1 MRVLSI
7 LQGKSPK
14 QILHGGIKYIKHSIQ
29 KFCLYITPVTKI
41 GVNGVDNPRV
51 IVSLTSFPKRIK
63 EIHLC
68 IKTIL
73 NQEHKPDA
81 VMLWLANEQF
91 PNGEADLPPKLLKLK
106 KYGLT
111 IKWCNDIRSY
121 KKLIPTLKEHPEAII
136 ITTDDDVYYKKDWL
150 AGLIQVHE
158 QNPNEICCYRGAKI
172 TFENG
177 EFYRY
182 PVAPGNCY
190 CDATL
195 LHQQTGVGGVLYPPH
210 CLAEDILREDIFME
224 IAPTNDDLWFWL
236 MGVLNGTKVRMLN
249 NNSFQLFYV
258 GETQLYSL
266 TSINDHGEQL
276 YYKQLNGIFKRY
288 PEALKLLKK
297 EYDRMVAQGEK

>member
-1 MRVLSI
+1 MKVLSI
-7 LQGKSPK
+7 LRGKSPR
-14 QILHGGIKYIKHSIQ
+14 QIFVGGLKYVKHAIQ

-41 GVNGVDNPRV
+41 GVNGGDDPKV

-68 IKTIL
+68 IKTLL
-73 NQEHKPDA
+73 NQAYKPDA
-81 VMLWLANEQF
+81 VILWLANEQF
-91 PNGEADLPPKLLKLK
+91 PNGEADLPQKLLKLK

-111 IKWCNDIRSY
+111 IQWCNDIRSY
-121 KKLIPTLKEHPEAII
+121 KKLIPALEKYPEAVI

-150 AGLIQVHE
+150 AGLMQAHE
-158 QNPNEICCYRGAKI
+158 QYPNKVCCYRGAKI
-172 TFENG
+172 AFENG
-177 EFYRY
+177 EFFRY
-182 PVAPGNCY
+182 PVVAGSCY
-190 CDATL
+190 CEATI

-224 IAPTNDDLWFWL
+224 IAPTNDDLWFWI

-276 YYKQLNGIFKRY
+276 YYKQLNGIFERY
-288 PEALKLLKK
+288 PKALQFLKQ
-297 EYDRMVAQGEK
+297 EYDRMAGRGEQ